1 MIGAVTLLR
10 IASCVER
17 FIIRNGHAES
27 CGDLRENEPVPALA
41 QHAHRSIWTLVAA
54 VSSYLVTALLL
65 SNHRFDTVES
75 LNSPAKA
82 GMSTPSCDARWLTK
96 RRGEYRTCGKF
107 YFETPALKVACSPE
121 CKKEKRERDVA
132 KNVQTLRDEQRRR
145 ETGH

>member
-75 LNSPAKA
+75 LNFASQGRNEYAE
-82 GMSTPSCDARWLTK
+82 L
-96 RRGEYRTCGKF
+96 RRAMAD
-107 YFETPALKVACSPE
+107 ETSGRV
-121 CKKEKRERDVA
+121 
-132 KNVQTLRDEQRRR
+132 
-145 ETGH
+145 